1 MTITITHVIIALIAG
16 LLAGAGAV
24 LLVRRRQAPRP
35 TVGRILLPFTGTSIS
50 KRTLQAAL
58 RLAQAEDATL
68 VPAYLVEVPLQLPL
82 DSPLQAQC
90 EQAMPLLES
99 IEHKAA
105 RAGVQVD
112 SRIERGRTPRD
123 ALRRVLAEE
132 RFDRVVVPAAS
143 VDQAGFSPRDIAWM
157 LEEVPSEIA
166 VIRPATGSGAPPRN
180 GRSGSGGRAS
190 GGRIAILKSRP
201 WQRRH
206 ATSATSRSSRT
217 STTESRRSPIAS
229 SS

>member
-1 MTITITHVIIALIAG
+1 MTITITHVIIALIGG

-24 LLVRRRQAPRP
+24 TLVRRRQAPRP
-35 TVGRILLPFTGTSIS
+35 TVGRILLPFTDTSIS

-68 VPAYLVEVPLQLPL
+68 VPAYLVQVPLQLPL
-82 DSPLQAQC
+82 DAPLPVQC

-112 SRIERGRTPRD
+112 ARIERGRTARD
-123 ALRRVLAEE
+123 ALRRVLSEE
-132 RFDRVVVPAAS
+132 RYDRVVVPAAS
-143 VDQAGFSPRDIAWM
+143 VDQAGFSPRDVAWM

-166 VIRPATGSGAPPRN
+166 VIRPASGNGPPPR
-180 GRSGSGGRAS
+180 GGHGAVGTRAS
-190 GGRIAILKSRP
+190 GGRIAILKSRLWP
-201 WQRRH
+201 RPH
-206 ATSATSRSSRT
+206 ATSATSR
-217 STTESRRSPIAS
+217 
-229 SS
+229 